1 MAFPPLILHFA
12 KLIWE
17 YRYIHAILNPNT
29 REGITLNCSKCGKEI
44 TESRNGLCP
53 ECSTTQNC
61 TYLITNAGLL
71 TTIAAVFALTLAIV
85 SLISYQ
91 SYVEYYSYYGYP
103 TTNGIGFFAIAGIA
117 IAATALG
124 FLSASF
130 AFQKKRFILA
140 ITGPVL
146 IAVSG
151 IIVFVIEIIF
161 ALGLSDGFTVPAVPA
176 IALSIVGLVMLF
188 KSKQAFTDYNVC
200 PIEPEL
206 PEPSA

>member
-1 MAFPPLILHFA
+1 
-12 KLIWE
+12 
-17 YRYIHAILNPNT
+17 
-29 REGITLNCSKCGKEI
+29 LNCSKCGKEI
-44 TESRNGLCP
+44 TESTNGLCP
-53 ECSTTQNC
+53 ECSTNQTC
-61 TYLITNAGLL
+61 TDFITNAGLL
-71 TTIAAVFALTLAIV
+71 TTIAAAFALTLAIV

-91 SYVEYYSYYGYP
+91 SYIEYYSYYGYA
-103 TTNGIGFFAIAGIA
+103 TTNGIGFFVIAGVT

-124 FLSASF
+124 FLSSSF

-151 IIVFVIEIIF
+151 IIVFLIEEVF

-176 IALSIVGLVMLF
+176 IVLSIVGLVMLF
-188 KSKQAFTDYNVC
+188 KSKQAFTDYNTC

-206 PEPSA
+206 PEGSAEEAPQPTQTT